1 MKTRLLLV
9 VLLSLSTFTFAQSNA
24 PIFSTRITGTS
35 ADDTFFINGSPA
47 HISVS
52 SNVNGGTLLL
62 YNASFRN
69 PDGSFTFMGGGGFI
83 PDSAAIL
90 NNANVAHLNVDTS
103 QVPGF
108 FAFSCTFVP
117 GQPGTCGPGPFG
129 VIQAD
134 WQKDGVMSN
143 RTINDDWKTFPG
155 ARLHTQLNSNTNSAH
170 VEGSFLGNSFTSDL
184 GDIGTVTDS
193 LFEMFKDF

>member
-1 MKTRLLLV
+1 MKTRLLLI
-9 VLLSLSTFTFAQSNA
+9 VLLSLSTLALAQGNS
-24 PIFSTRITGTS
+24 PIFSSRITG
-35 ADDTFFINGSPA
+35 AFANDTFFINGSPA
-47 HISVS
+47 HIAVA
-52 SNVNGGTLLL
+52 SNVNRGTLLI

-83 PDSAAIL
+83 PDNAVTL

-108 FAFSCTFVP
+108 FAFHCTFVP
-117 GQPGTCGPGPFG
+117 GQPGSCGPGPFG

-134 WQKDGVMSN
+134 WQQDGVMSN
-143 RTINDDWKTFPG
+143 RELSEDWKTFPG
-155 ARLHTQLNSNTNSAH
+155 ARLHTQLNSDLNSAH

-184 GDIGTVTDS
+184 GEIGKTTNS
-193 LFEMFKDF
+193 LFEMFQN

>member
-1 MKTRLLLV
+1 MKTR
-9 VLLSLSTFTFAQSNA
+9 VLLTILLWFSTLAFAQGNS
-24 PIFSTRITGTS
+24 PIFSSRITGTF

-52 SNVNGGTLLL
+52 QGTNGQTLLI

-69 PDGSFTFMGGGGFI
+69 PDGSFTFMGGGGDI
-83 PDSAAIL
+83 PNGAAIL

-117 GQPGTCGPGPFG
+117 GHPGTCGPGPFG

-134 WQKDGVMSN
+134 WQQDGVMSN
-143 RTINDDWKTFPG
+143 KIISNDWRTFPG
-155 ARLHTQLNSNTNSAH
+155 ARLHTQLNSDLNSAH
-170 VEGSFLGNSFTSDL
+170 VEGSFLGDSFTSDL
-184 GDIGTVTDS
+184 GNIGKTTNS
-193 LFEMFKDF
+193 LFEMFQN